1 MPKDALE
8 GARGDFVDWRCCCT
22 GGGGHDV
29 QDYSGD
35 AIEVDGRVERSP
47 SFSPNL
53 LRGLRPLAIGSLP
66 PLGPSPLQEQQDR
79 QRLSPLRPRARPPG
93 LAPSETGSPAR
104 GDAGGAMS
112 SASQAGAFPDSG
124 SGAGGGGG
132 GPPGKGLAACGL
144 AQVACA
150 GTWAEACAAEDD
162 LDPHNVTLADWSPHS
177 EAVPLGGR
185 EPAMGCNPGLCSPP
199 HTAGLSDEAAKESEA
214 LRLLMKRFVTE
225 MVKGRQYAVL
235 VESGNAEP
243 CLVVLTPS
251 LLALRLEMQ
260 GTVYEVPLK
269 MISDAFSGVLPS
281 NRFAPIFL
289 DDFCST
295 LVLKN
300 HECVSFRFQTLQERN
315 DFTRCIKVLSL
326 ALEG

>member
-1 MPKDALE
+1 
-8 GARGDFVDWRCCCT
+8 VDWRCCCT

-35 AIEVDGRVERSP
+35 AIEVDGREERSP

-53 LRGLRPLAIGSLP
+53 LRGLRPLAIGFLP

-93 LAPSETGSPAR
+93 LAPSEAGSPAR
-104 GDAGGAMS
+104 GDAGGAKS
-112 SASQAGAFPDSG
+112 SASRGGAVPDKGSCGAPSG
-124 SGAGGGGG
+124 KS
-132 GPPGKGLAACGL
+132 LAACGL

-150 GTWAEACAAEDD
+150 GNWAE
-162 LDPHNVTLADWSPHS
+162 
-177 EAVPLGGR
+177 VPVGWR
-185 EPAMGCNPGLCSPP
+185 EPEMGCNPGLCSPP

-225 MVKGRQYAVL
+225 MVKGRQYSVL

-243 CLVVLTPS
+243 CLVVLTPT
-251 LLALRLEMQ
+251 LLALRLAMQ

-269 MISDAFSGVLPS
+269 MISDAFSGALPS
-281 NRFAPIFL
+281 NRFAPIYL

-315 DFTRCIKVLSL
+315 DFTRCIKVLAL

>member
-1 MPKDALE
+1 MLKDALE

-35 AIEVDGRVERSP
+35 AIEVDGREERSP

-53 LRGLRPLAIGSLP
+53 LRGLRPLAIGFLP

-93 LAPSETGSPAR
+93 LAPSEGSC
-104 GDAGGAMS
+104 GA
-112 SASQAGAFPDSG
+112 PSG
-124 SGAGGGGG
+124 KS
-132 GPPGKGLAACGL
+132 LAACGL

-150 GTWAEACAAEDD
+150 GNWAE
-162 LDPHNVTLADWSPHS
+162 
-177 EAVPLGGR
+177 VPVGWR
-185 EPAMGCNPGLCSPP
+185 EPEMGCNPGLCSPP

-225 MVKGRQYAVL
+225 MVKGRQYSVL

-243 CLVVLTPS
+243 CLVVLTPT
-251 LLALRLEMQ
+251 LLALRLAMQ

-269 MISDAFSGVLPS
+269 MISDAFSG
-281 NRFAPIFL
+281 
-289 DDFCST
+289 
-295 LVLKN
+295 
-300 HECVSFRFQTLQERN
+300 
-315 DFTRCIKVLSL
+315 
-326 ALEG
+326 